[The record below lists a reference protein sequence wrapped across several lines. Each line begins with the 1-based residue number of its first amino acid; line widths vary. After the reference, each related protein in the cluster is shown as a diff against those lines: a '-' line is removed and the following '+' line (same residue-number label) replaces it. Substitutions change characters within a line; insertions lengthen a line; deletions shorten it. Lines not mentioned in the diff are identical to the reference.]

1 MLCYIIAMNA
11 AHHHDHAPKLS
22 RNQSEILSC
31 LRKAGEPMSAYA
43 ILDRVRKSGI
53 SHPPTVYR
61 ALNDL
66 MQKGMVHRL
75 ESRSAFIAC
84 GHGACDGKFAFAICR
99 VCEQVIEIPLSD
111 EDRATLPKHKDRS
124 GWSRKQPESGTVTLR
139 QSQKRARADLRCCS
153 CRCRC
158 GWAWQP
164 SRRRSYGPQ
173 CCGRYAD
180 HVTASGTGHRL
191 SRPDTRL

>member
-1 MLCYIIAMNA
+1 MNA
-11 AHHHDHAPKLS
+11 AHHHDAPKLS

-31 LRKAGEPMSAYA
+31 LRDSGEPMSAYA

-66 MQKGMVHRL
+66 MKKGMVHRL

-99 VCEQVIEIPLSD
+99 ACDKVVEIPLAD
-111 EDRATLPKHKDRS
+111 EDQSHLLGLA
-124 GWSRKQPESGTVTLR
+124 PEEITPEQVTLEI
-139 QSQKRARADLRCCS
+139 AGLCEI
-153 CRCRC
+153 CRP
-158 GWAWQP
+158 GQLA
-164 SRRRSYGPQ
+164 
-173 CCGRYAD
+173 
-180 HVTASGTGHRL
+180 
-191 SRPDTRL
+191 